1 MRSKIAGADNS
12 ALKLYGLEFNFH
24 KYYTPQNQLEES
36 FTSLC
41 AFRHII
47 EKYKGI
53 FVAYLPD
60 GAKIFALKFKSGED
74 EFPFVSLID
83 YCTFSDGYVFL
94 GSDAK
99 KQAFFSPVF

>member
-1 MRSKIAGADNS
+1 MRSKIAGCENS
-12 ALKLYGLEFNFH
+12 VLNIFGLEFNFH

-41 AFRHII
+41 AFRHTI

-60 GAKIFALKFKSGED
+60 GAKILALNFKPGED
-74 EFPFVSLID
+74 EFPFVSLTD
-83 YCTFSDGYVFL
+83 FCTYKDGYIFL
-94 GSDAK
+94 GLDTK
-99 KQAFFSPVF
+99 KQVFFTPVF